1 MSEKMITPEDLQ
13 SKPLSEEELDDMPEP
28 KVKKYQKVCVLTE
41 KFKEVIN
48 GTLGTL
54 GYAQIIGIPQQH
66 FQVSQ
71 LFKRLEELKYRIPV
85 QEMNNIISLIT
96 LAPYN
101 VVKPFMDLVENPQSQ
116 TILWTIEEE

>member
-1 MSEKMITPEDLQ
+1 MITPEDLQ
-13 SKPLSEEELDDMPEP
+13 NKPLSEEELDDMPEP

-54 GYAQIIGIPQQH
+54 GYAQIIGVPQQH

-71 LFKRLEELKYRIPV
+71 LFKRIEELNYRIPV
-85 QEMNNIISLIT
+85 QEMNNIISLIA

-101 VVKPFMDLVENPQSQ
+101 VVKPFMELVENPQLQ
-116 TILWTIEEE
+116 TTLWTIEEE

>member
-1 MSEKMITPEDLQ
+1 MITPEDLQ
-13 SKPLSEEELDDMPEP
+13 NKPLSEEELDDMPEP

-48 GTLGTL
+48 GTLGNL

-71 LFKRLEELKYRIPV
+71 LFKRLDELKYRVPV
-85 QEMNNIISLIT
+85 QEMNSIIGLIA

-101 VVKPFMDLVENPQSQ
+101 VVKPFMELVENPQTQ
-116 TILWTIEEE
+116 TSLWTIEEE